1 MSYSRTT
8 EQVTRL
14 LLEIAADGLGSALA
28 AQAGGADRVELC
40 ADLAEGGVTPS
51 FGVISAARAALAL
64 PVHVLIRPRA
74 GDFRYSQ
81 AELRVMQYDIE
92 ECARLGCHGVVIGA
106 LDAAGDVDLA
116 ACRDLIA
123 AAGSMSITFHRAFDV
138 VRDRQAALEA
148 LVGLGCKRVLT
159 SGAHSSAPEGAA
171 AIAAVVRQAAG
182 RIGVMAGAGIRPQD
196 VRRLV
201 AATGV
206 REIHASA
213 SARRTSPAARQN
225 ALRGLDA
232 DWRQT
237 DPEAVRRLVDELRAA
252 EAAP

>member
-1 MSYSRTT
+1 
-8 EQVTRL
+8 L

-28 AQAGGADRVELC
+28 AQAGGADRIELC
-40 ADLAEGGVTPS
+40 ADLAGGGVTPS
-51 FGVISAARAALAL
+51 VGLIAVARAALTL

-74 GDFRYSQ
+74 GDFCYSH
-81 AELRVMQYDIE
+81 AETRVMQHDIE

-106 LDAAGDVDLA
+106 LDATGNVDLA
-116 ACRDLIA
+116 VCRDLIA
-123 AAGSMSITFHRAFDV
+123 AAGSMSITFHRAFDTV
-138 VRDRQAALEA
+138 SDPQAALEA

-182 RIGVMAGAGIRPQD
+182 RIGVIAGAGIRPQD
-196 VRRLV
+196 VRPLV

-206 REIHASA
+206 SEVHASA
-213 SARRTSPAARQN
+213 SALQRSRTSGRSAVLQ
-225 ALRGLDA
+225 GLDA

-237 DPEAVRRLVDELRAA
+237 DAEAVRRLVDELRAA
-252 EAAP
+252 EATY

>member
-1 MSYSRTT
+1 MVTQRT
-8 EQVTRL
+8 L

-28 AQAGGADRVELC
+28 AQEGGADRVELC
-40 ADLAEGGVTPS
+40 ADLAGGGVTPS
-51 FGVISAARAALAL
+51 HGVIAATRAAIAL
-64 PVHVLIRPRA
+64 PLHVLIRPRA
-74 GDFRYSQ
+74 GDFCYSH
-81 AELRVMQYDIE
+81 AEIRVMQYDVE
-92 ECARLGCHGVVIGA
+92 ECARLGCDGVVIGA
-106 LDAAGDVDLA
+106 LDCVGNVDLP

-148 LVGLGCKRVLT
+148 LIGLGCQRVLT
-159 SGAHSSAPEGAA
+159 SGAHSSAPEGANV
-171 AIAAVVRQAAG
+171 IAAVVRQAAG
-182 RIGVMAGAGIRPQD
+182 RIGVIGGAGIRPEN
-196 VRRLV
+196 VRQLV

-213 SARRTSPAARQN
+213 SARRTSPTSRQN

-252 EAAP
+252 DAAS

>member
-1 MSYSRTT
+1 MT
-8 EQVTRL
+8 QL

-28 AQAGGADRVELC
+28 AQAGGADRIELC
-40 ADLAEGGVTPS
+40 ADLAAGGVTPS
-51 FGVISAARAALAL
+51 VGVIAAARAALAL
-64 PVHVLIRPRA
+64 PLHVLIRPRA
-74 GDFRYSQ
+74 GDFCYSQ
-81 AELRVMQYDIE
+81 AEVRVMQYDIE

-106 LDAAGDVDLA
+106 LDATGNVDLA
-116 ACRDLIA
+116 LCRDLIA

-138 VRDRQAALEA
+138 VSDPWAALEA

-171 AIAAVVRQAAG
+171 AIANVVRQAAG
-182 RIGVMAGAGIRPQD
+182 RIGVIAGAGIRSQD
-196 VRRLV
+196 VRSLV

-213 SARRTSPAARQN
+213 SARRRSPTSRRNAALQ
-225 ALRGLDA
+225 GLDA

-237 DPEAVRRLVDELRAA
+237 DSAVVRRLADELRAA
-252 EAAP
+252 EALY